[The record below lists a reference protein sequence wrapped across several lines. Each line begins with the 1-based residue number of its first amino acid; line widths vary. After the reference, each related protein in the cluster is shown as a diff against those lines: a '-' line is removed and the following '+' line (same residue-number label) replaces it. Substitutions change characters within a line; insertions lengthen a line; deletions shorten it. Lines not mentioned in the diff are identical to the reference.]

1 MQTEIHLLSHRLK
14 NERPYRKDSLMD
26 KVRRFL
32 WKNFGMTLDRE
43 TRIVGSIV
51 VLSILAVIVFGILLA
66 ITHATVFLFLVVLS
80 ASAAGTVAIGS
91 CYSSLS
97 WSLSSKEERNKIE
110 EEIALKQWKRRARD
124 THYEP

>member
-1 MQTEIHLLSHRLK
+1 
-14 NERPYRKDSLMD
+14 MD

-32 WKNFGMTLDRE
+32 WKNFGVTLDRE

-51 VLSILAVIVFGILLA
+51 VLSMLAVVVFGILLA
-66 ITHATVFLFLVVLS
+66 ITHATFFLLLVVLISS
-80 ASAAGTVAIGS
+80 AVGIVAIGS

-97 WSLSSKEERNKIE
+97 WSLSSKEERKKIE